1 MQEGVKWWA
10 ISPHLACKQG
20 VFGVTTK
27 HARLLNIQKSYDIR
41 QMRHEV
47 MVTMVPMAF
56 YYSLFRLSY
65 RFPRTDVSDVMVA
78 VLFVRCFVLVVAF
91 SKFLQKLQSKKIVK

>member
-1 MQEGVKWWA
+1 MA
-10 ISPHLACKQG
+10 LCRNDRSFRI
-20 VFGVTTK
+20 
-27 HARLLNIQKSYDIR
+27 LNIQKSYDIR

-78 VLFVRCFVLVVAF
+78 VLFVRCFVLDVARF
-91 SKFLQKLQSKKIVK
+91 KNFRENFKQENC